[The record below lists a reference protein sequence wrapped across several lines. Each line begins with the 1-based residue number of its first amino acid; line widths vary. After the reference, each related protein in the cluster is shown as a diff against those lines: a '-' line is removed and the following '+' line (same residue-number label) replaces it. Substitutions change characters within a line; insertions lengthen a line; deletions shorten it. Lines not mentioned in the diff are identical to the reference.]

1 VHARRGPAGRDA
13 DRHADQVRDSRD
25 RRHGCNAEFHALTSC
40 PAIPYAAAGANVQQI
55 AEKDGLSIL
64 YVIKLNKQSKKSNT
78 GKRVCIMDF
87 IDQLKQFAKRVDTL
101 KDSIQT
107 EEATKTAI
115 IMPFFSML
123 GYDVFNPQEF
133 VPEYTADVGIK
144 KGEKVD
150 YAIMKDDAPV
160 ILIECK
166 SISEN
171 LERHDSQLFRY
182 FGTTDAKFAILTNGL
197 IYRFFTDLDNPNK
210 MDSDPFLSINILDIR
225 ENQVR
230 ELKKFCKSEFD
241 IDSIFSTASELKYV
255 HEFKNQFAEQVEN
268 PSDELTRLFLQGCYT
283 GQKTQAVIEKFRPLL
298 KKALNDYISET
309 MNDKIKNA
317 LGGSGG
323 SVSVSEK
330 PTAEPVSTE
339 KDADVSDSNESK
351 IVTTEE
357 ELEAYFIIKNLLKDV
372 VDLQDITYKDTESY
386 INILYKKNTRKWICR
401 LKLTDTV
408 KTLIVPD
415 EEKKGQKFNLTSVY
429 DLEQY
434 NDLLHKILARYM

>member
-1 VHARRGPAGRDA
+1 MR
-13 DRHADQVRDSRD
+13 
-25 RRHGCNAEFHALTSC
+25 
-40 PAIPYAAAGANVQQI
+40 
-55 AEKDGLSIL
+55 
-64 YVIKLNKQSKKSNT
+64 
-78 GKRVCIMDF
+78 IMDF

-150 YAIMKDDAPV
+150 YAIMKDNTPV

-225 ENQVR
+225 DNQVR

-255 HEFKNQFAEQVEN
+255 HEFKDQFAEQVEN

-309 MNDKIKNA
+309 MNDKIKSA

-330 PTAEPVSTE
+330 STVEAASTE
-339 KDADVSDSNESK
+339 KDADTPDSSESK

-357 ELEAYFIIKNLLKDV
+357 ELEAYFIIKSLLKDV

-401 LKLTDTV
+401 LRLTDTV

-434 NDLLHKILARYM
+434 SDLLHKTLARYM